1 MAKETP
7 KEEIL
12 RKSGI
17 EPKPKKIPKKPT
29 KKMTNRNQRKN
40 KVIMEDSK

>member
-1 MAKETP
+1 MAKETT

-17 EPKPKKIPKKPT
+17 EPKPKKLPKIPPKKNEKQNP
-29 KKMTNRNQRKN
+29 KKK
-40 KVIMEDSK
+40 SK

>member
-17 EPKPKKIPKKPT
+17 KPKPKKPT